1 MSRTR
6 ASARVWPC
14 LVLWTL
20 GACAPT
26 PPTPLASATRTDTVV
41 SGTEAPE
48 DTAVVALLARRARCT
63 DEPLTLLCTGAL
75 IAPDVVLTAAHCLEI
90 FGTDGAYEVFL
101 GTKLLPEPEPRGRF
115 VRVARAVRHPGYD
128 RTSHAYDAALLRLA
142 RPVDESPLPLPEP
155 GRAPLAPGQAARV
168 VGFGDTKD
176 ASAPAGQRRQGTL
189 QVTEVEAGAF
199 RAGPAP
205 AMSCV
210 GDSGGPVL
218 VRSAE
223 GGELLVGITASG
235 DVACR
240 EEAFNVRVDALLE
253 DFIHPF
259 LAAPLEPRGAVL
271 PLASLCTAPCTSD
284 AQCPAGLAC
293 ESVAGGGAAR
303 CLQPALQEGDYG
315 AGCSGDAQCGAGS
328 VCARLEPEGE
338 DACRCFTPC
347 APAPLPEAESGC
359 TGAPG
364 ASPWVWGLGA
374 WALLRGRRRGAQ
386 PPWRR
391 VRLRGPPLWVMPI
404 SLGAFLRPCTGE
416 PRLLRASWRCLASL
430 RGVLGRSS
438 LR

>member
-1 MSRTR
+1 MNPGCPRGIPLILSL
-6 ASARVWPC
+6 A
-14 LVLWTL
+14 LWSL

-26 PPTPLASATRTDTVV
+26 PSTPPTSGTRADTVV
-41 SGTEAPE
+41 SGTEAP
-48 DTAVVALLARRARCT
+48 DDVAVVALLARRARCT
-63 DEPLTLLCTGAL
+63 GEPLTLLCTGAL

-101 GTKLLPEPEPRGRF
+101 GTTLLPEPEPGGRF

-142 RPVDESPLPLPEP
+142 RPVGESPLPLPEP
-155 GRAPLAPGQAARV
+155 GRAPLEPGLPARV

-176 ASAPAGQRRQGTL
+176 ASAPAGQRRQGSL
-189 QVTEVEAGAF
+189 RVTQVEAGAF

-218 VRSAE
+218 VRGVE
-223 GGELLVGITASG
+223 GREVLVGVTASG

-259 LAAPLEPRGAVL
+259 LATRLEPQGAVL
-271 PLASLCTAPCTSD
+271 PLESLCTAACTSD

-293 ESVAGGGAAR
+293 ESVSEGGAAR

-315 AGCSGDAQCGAGS
+315 AGCSEDTQCGAGS

-347 APAPLPEAESGC
+347 TVAPLPAEASGC

-374 WALLRGRRRGAQ
+374 WALGVRRGRVLSRRGWAGACAA
-386 PPWRR
+386 P
-391 VRLRGPPLWVMPI
+391 RG
-404 SLGAFLRPCTGE
+404 G
-416 PRLLRASWRCLASL
+416 
-430 RGVLGRSS
+430 
-438 LR
+438 